1 MNEQENST
9 ETQAASQPTA
19 DAAATGQPQQS
30 SFQAENVSAAAA
42 APTPSGSA
50 SSAPAAAPA
59 RQPQEKPKGIVI
71 LLYVLLMVSAV
82 VALLGFSSS
91 LLPESAR
98 LVGPAAFAAFY
109 AIFVIYRVV
118 MIRRRRYPVTKA
130 VFQIGLG
137 AIFLMVL
144 FSVRPQDAVNA
155 PLKPASELLRHVDPS
170 VRALACDALAAQGGE
185 SLQQASGELKKL
197 LEDRHPEV
205 RTHARKA
212 LDRAGAEVPA
222 GTP

>member
-1 MNEQENST
+1 
-9 ETQAASQPTA
+9 
-19 DAAATGQPQQS
+19 
-30 SFQAENVSAAAA
+30 
-42 APTPSGSA
+42 
-50 SSAPAAAPA
+50 
-59 RQPQEKPKGIVI
+59 
-71 LLYVLLMVSAV
+71 MVSAV

-144 FSVRPQDAVNA
+144 FSVRPQDAANA

-197 LEDRHPEV
+197 LEDSHPDV